1 MEQKQKQQSV
11 EFLAKLKNG
20 GAIGESK
27 IERVDRVESKVGL
40 KSKKTQ
46 ESPVKRT

>member
-20 GAIGESK
+20 AAVGESK
-27 IERVDRVESKVGL
+27 IERVDRFESKVGL
-40 KSKKTQ
+40 NSKKTQ